1 MQVTVLENQ
10 LHILDDGRVR
20 AFLIVGTQDALLIDT
35 GFADSKIYEAVKSI
49 TDVPV
54 TVLLTHAD
62 PDHAG
67 GLSPFGACCAMEPD
81 WHMIPAGVSL
91 HSLNEGDVYSCGDY
105 RLEVISIPGH
115 TKGSVAFFDREK
127 GLLISG
133 DSVQKD
139 GPIYMF
145 GPNRNLEKYIESQKK
160 LLALA
165 PSIRTVLPSHHPCPI
180 GPEYIEGNLLD
191 ALDLQ
196 AGKLPSEPHPDL
208 PCRIYQGKTTAFLY

>member
-1 MQVTVLENQ
+1 MQVTTLENQ

-20 AFLIVGTQDALLIDT
+20 AFLIAGGENALLIDT
-35 GFADSKIYEAVKSI
+35 GFADSQVYEAVKSI

-67 GLSPFGACCAMEPD
+67 GLPPFGACCSMEAD
-81 WHMIPAGVSL
+81 WPMIPQGVSL
-91 HSLNEGDVYSCGDY
+91 HALNEGDEFLCGDY
-105 RLEVISIPGH
+105 QLEVISIPGH

-139 GPIYMF
+139 GPIFMF
-145 GPNRNLEKYIESQKK
+145 GPHRNLDRYIESQKK
-160 LLALA
+160 LLDLA
-165 PSIRTVLPSHHPCPI
+165 PSIRTILPSHHPCPI
-180 GPEYIEGNLLD
+180 GPEYIEGNLQD
-191 ALDLQ
+191 ALDLK
-196 AGKLPSEPHPDL
+196 AGKLPSQPHPEL
-208 PCRIYQGKTTAFLY
+208 PCRIYQGKTTIFLY